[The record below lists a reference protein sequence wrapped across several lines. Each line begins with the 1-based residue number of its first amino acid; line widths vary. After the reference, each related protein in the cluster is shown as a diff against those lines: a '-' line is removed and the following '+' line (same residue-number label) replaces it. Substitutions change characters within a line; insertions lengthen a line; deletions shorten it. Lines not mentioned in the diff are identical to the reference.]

1 MPVFRDLEEMIR
13 LLSKRIEEEIRQAEE
28 EINSEFR
35 RLFPEYERPLY
46 SIIDHGKWY
55 EIVIDLP
62 LSNPNTLKVSI
73 INNTLYVSA
82 ESTQGRTYYVKLSLP
97 TEVDPKSMTVNRVKN
112 FVRIKIEKIIK
123 ET

>member
-46 SIIDHGKWY
+46 SIIDHGRWY

-62 LSNPNTLKVSI
+62 LSDPNTLKVSI

-82 ESTQGRTYYVKLSLP
+82 KSTQGRTYYVKLSLP
-97 TEVDPKSMTVNRVKN
+97 TEVDPKSMSVNRVKN
-112 FVRIKIEKIIK
+112 FIRIKIEKIIK

>member
-1 MPVFRDLEEMIR
+1 MPVFRDLEEMIK
-13 LLSKRIEEEIRQAEE
+13 LLSKRIEKRIEE
-28 EINSEFR
+28 EISSEFR

-46 SIIDHGKWY
+46 SIIDHGGWY

-62 LSNPNTLKVSI
+62 LSDPNTLKVSI

-82 ESTQGRTYYVKLSLP
+82 ERTQGRTYYVKLSLP